1 MMLSRYLH
9 NYDSLRKAFENA
21 LIEKKDDA
29 CMYFAYELYFSGWES
44 DVWEIIWKVYYLFKA
59 LGYPEYEIYLKNKEK
74 EWKSTNNSTL
84 IREVLQDLLIRQN
97 FPLGENESYKIL
109 TKKSK
114 PDLELVYKDVK
125 TNVFKRA
132 RMIKYNPRNM
142 TFLDKEILILR
153 IIQLQSKLINRKIEF
168 YTEVEQEEVEK
179 YQTKQ
184 EEDAKSWKILRN
196 TISYNTDDFIYEK
209 VSNLNPSEFL
219 DNWLFYAKDCPLWKK
234 RLSKYNHQVK
244 LNKIEFE
251 NEDQEE
257 DFWNKYNLEPD
268 EQPKDIQIK
277 LNCFS

>member
-21 LIEKKDDA
+21 LIEKKDDE
-29 CMYFAYELYFSGWES
+29 CMYFSYELYFSGWES

-74 EWKSTNNSTL
+74 EWKTTNNSTL

-97 FPLGENESYKIL
+97 YCLEANDDYKTLI
-109 TKKSK
+109 KKSK
-114 PDLELVYKDVK
+114 SELETIYKDVN
-125 TNVFKRA
+125 TNVYKRA

-142 TFLDKEILILR
+142 KSLDKEILILR
-153 IIQLQSKLINRKIEF
+153 IIQLKSKLITWKIEF
-168 YTEVEQEEVEK
+168 YTEVDQQDVEK
-179 YQTKQ
+179 YLTIQ
-184 EEDAKSWKILRN
+184 EANAQGWKILRKA
-196 TISYNTDDFIYEK
+196 ISYNTDDYIHEK
-209 VSNLNPSEFL
+209 INNLNPSEFIN
-219 DNWLFYAKDCPLWKK
+219 NWLFYAKDCPLWKK
-234 RLSKYNHQVK
+234 RLSEYNYQIK
-244 LNKIEFE
+244 SNKIEFE